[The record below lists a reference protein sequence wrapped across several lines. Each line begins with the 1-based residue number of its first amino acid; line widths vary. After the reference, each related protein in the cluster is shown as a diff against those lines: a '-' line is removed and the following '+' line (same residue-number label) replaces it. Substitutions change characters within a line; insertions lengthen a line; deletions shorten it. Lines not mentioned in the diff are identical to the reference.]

1 MENIFRA
8 AQEITEKIS
17 KEENQRNGAA
27 GAANGGSSGG
37 GGNGQMKIE
46 DVFQSVSAHFVKMMQ
61 SGELQE
67 TFKKFQD
74 PTVQQQ
80 QHPTEKSSIPESI
93 QPPRVKHHTP
103 KKQITDDLNYTMNVK
118 LKDLYIG
125 KKKNISYVR
134 KSFRKTG
141 ETNQYET
148 FEEKKK
154 MLIQIPPGTKN
165 GEQIIFKGESDRML
179 GYEAGDVIIT
189 IQEEDDDMF
198 ERDNDNLFILMD
210 ISFSEVFH
218 LKRTFTHIDGSKYT
232 LETAPNDV
240 LFKHNCIRKIPG
252 LGFPIKNTPNRGN
265 LYIRFN
271 VVFPEQIKP
280 EHLKSLCDIIP
291 PLEPFD
297 DKEEHPPYVLEHL
310 KQQELDTLYDE
321 NDDFNSED
329 SDIESASASGSDDE
343 EEDEEEEEEEDEEE
357 EDDDEVD
364 EDEVEKD
371 DKNKLKDKNK
381 AKK

>member
-17 KEENQRNGAA
+17 KDEKNGA
-27 GAANGGSSGG
+27 
-37 GGNGQMKIE
+37 MKIE
-46 DVFQSVSAHFVKMMQ
+46 DVFQTVQAHFVQMMQ

-67 TFKKFQD
+67 TFKTFQD
-74 PTVQQQ
+74 PSKAAPASSSVPVQTDTKT
-80 QHPTEKSSIPESI
+80 PTAV
-93 QPPRVKHHTP
+93 Q
-103 KKQITDDLNYTMNVK
+103 KKQITEDLNYTMNVK
-118 LKDLYIG
+118 LKDLYMG

-179 GYEAGDVIIT
+179 GYESGDVIIT
-189 IQEEDDDMF
+189 IQEEDDDVF

-218 LKRTFTHIDGSKYT
+218 LKRTFTHIDGTKYT
-232 LETAPNDV
+232 IETEPTDV
-240 LFKHNCIRKIPG
+240 LFKHNCIRKVPN

-271 VVFPEQIKP
+271 VVFPEKIEPK
-280 EHLKSLCDIIP
+280 HLKSLCEIIP

-297 DKEEHPPYVLEHL
+297 DKEVNPPYVLEQL

-321 NDDFNSED
+321 NDDFNSDD
-329 SDIESASASGSDDE
+329 SYSDD
-343 EEDEEEEEEEDEEE
+343 
-357 EDDDEVD
+357 DDDDVSDQSDTDGDDASSVSCSQSEHS
-364 EDEVEKD
+364 EQNELKEKNV
-371 DKNKLKDKNK
+371 KKLKN
-381 AKK
+381 